1 MSDQHLTETLESPVS
16 PIGETKKK
24 QFNISLLL
32 AVIALGVS
40 VYSITRLN
48 SDSSSNSASQSAV
61 EQSLFSPPIDLAAMI
76 ENAEKSIVDISCAES
91 GGTGFAFS
99 DDASPG
105 FSTVIVTNFHVIE
118 DCLNN
123 GIEPSVLI
131 GPDYSQESE
140 GKIYSYDEDNDLAL
154 IEITPVIPVIPES
167 DRFAK
172 RGWWAMAIGNPYNEL
187 ADVTLY
193 NNVTFGNIT
202 NVIDDFYN
210 YTTATVNKG
219 NSGGPLLNSRGELIG
234 INTWATSGSE
244 NGVWNIAVDSDA
256 LCETLFECQE

>member
-1 MSDQHLTETLESPVS
+1 MSDQHLTENLESPVS

-76 ENAEKSIVDISCAES
+76 ENSEKSIVDISCVES

>member
-1 MSDQHLTETLESPVS
+1 MSDQNLPEDFNSDVEPSD
-16 PIGETKKK
+16 ERKRK
-24 QFNISLLL
+24 QPNFPLII
-32 AVIALGVS
+32 AAIALALS
-40 VYSITRLN
+40 IYSIAN
-48 SDSSSNSASQSAV
+48 PDSKSPSNAV
-61 EQSLFSPPIDLAAMI
+61 DESTVDLSLYSPPANLPEII
-76 ENAEKSIVDISCAES
+76 ENAEKSIVDISCVES

-123 GIEPSVLI
+123 GIEPSILI
-131 GPDYSQESE
+131 GPDYSQESV

-154 IEITPVIPVIPES
+154 IEITPVMPVIPES

-219 NSGGPLLNSRGELIG
+219 NSGGPLLNSKGELIG

>member
-1 MSDQHLTETLESPVS
+1 MSDQHLTENLESPVS

-76 ENAEKSIVDISCAES
+76 ENAEKSIVDISCVES

-154 IEITPVIPVIPES
+154 IEITPVMPVIPES

-172 RGWWAMAIGNPYNEL
+172 R
-187 ADVTLY
+187 
-193 NNVTFGNIT
+193 
-202 NVIDDFYN
+202 
-210 YTTATVNKG
+210 
-219 NSGGPLLNSRGELIG
+219 
-234 INTWATSGSE
+234 
-244 NGVWNIAVDSDA
+244 
-256 LCETLFECQE
+256 